1 MKTPTTHPLTR
12 PEAPEEEAQKR
23 LPLPNPL
30 ISSIGAAQFILL
42 TLGLMILH
50 IMVKIAPRPD
60 ASTPVAHFLLDKGI
74 YLVLIPILW
83 DVFAHL
89 TTRGERALLPA
100 KVVQALGVGIVA
112 GIAVLFTVLLVHW
125 YL

>member
-1 MKTPTTHPLTR
+1 MKTHTHPLTK
-12 PEAPEEEAQKR
+12 PEEHDEEPPRR

-30 ISSIGAAQFILL
+30 ISSIGAVQFILL
-42 TLGLMILH
+42 TMGLMILH

-74 YLVLIPILW
+74 YLILIPILW

-89 TTRGERALLPA
+89 TTRGERPLLPA
-100 KVVQALGVGIVA
+100 KVVQAFGVGIAA
-112 GIAVLFTVLLVHW
+112 GIAALFSVLLVHW